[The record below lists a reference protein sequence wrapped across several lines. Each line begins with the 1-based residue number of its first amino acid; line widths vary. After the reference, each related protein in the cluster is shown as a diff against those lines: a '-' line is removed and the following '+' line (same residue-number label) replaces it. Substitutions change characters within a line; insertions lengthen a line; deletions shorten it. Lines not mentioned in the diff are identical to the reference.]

1 MKMIEMVG
9 STTKKGRVRSENI
22 TTVGVGVR
30 VTTLPYQMKASLG
43 FI

>member
-1 MKMIEMVG
+1 MIEIAG
-9 STTKKGRVRSENI
+9 SMTKKGRVRIENI
-22 TTVGVGVR
+22 TTVGVGVP